1 MTPGSANIIAHRGA
15 IRFALIYMAVALG
28 VVAVYILLA
37 PRTFYDDFPG
47 WAQWVSALPP
57 YNEHLL
63 RDFGSAGLGL
73 AILAGIAAVWMDRR
87 LVQGAAIAL
96 FAGTLPHT
104 IYHFTT
110 TESYSTADN
119 VASLG
124 GLVLQTVLPLL
135 ILYLASGAR
144 QSGAGTQPDQP
155 RTTEA

>member
-1 MTPGSANIIAHRGA
+1 VSPTSNIITAHRGA

-28 VVAVYILLA
+28 VVAVYILVA

-73 AILAGIAAVWMDRR
+73 AVLAGIAAAWMDRR
-87 LVQGAAIAL
+87 LVQAAAIAL

-119 VASLG
+119 IGSLG

-144 QSGAGTQPDQP
+144 QPEVS
-155 RTTEA
+155 RTNTARTEA

>member
-1 MTPGSANIIAHRGA
+1 MNEIERHRGA

-28 VVAVYILLA
+28 SVAVYILLA

-57 YNEHLL
+57 FNEHLL

-73 AILAGIAAVWMDRR
+73 AALAGIAAAWMDRR
-87 LVQGAAIAL
+87 LVQAAAIAL

-110 TESYSTADN
+110 TESYSTGDN

-124 GLVLQTVLPLL
+124 GLVLQTILPLL
-135 ILYLASGAR
+135 VLYLASGTR
-144 QSGAGTQPDQP
+144 QTTP
-155 RTTEA
+155 REA